1 MTLGL
6 LTLLITQV
14 VTGDSAR
21 VHAVATG
28 IVQAGNARDI
38 EAVLRFYSDSAMLL
52 PSGEPPVSGRR
63 AIRPRYEALFKA
75 FNPAIDGEVDE
86 IRVEGRQAWVRGRNG
101 GWLRGKNGPDRALH
115 DVYLMLLGRE
125 ADSVWR
131 IQRLMWNSVSPFPVL
146 IRSTADG
153 SLQPSFLSL
162 PDSLDPAHPTGLA
175 VALHTWSF
183 DYQQRYMSMETGTRQ
198 RGWLLI
204 APNFRGR
211 NDHAE
216 ACGSR
221 LAEQDILDAVQWV
234 RDRYPVDPKRI
245 YVLGLSGGGHMT
257 MLMAAKHPDLWAAAS
272 AWVGLSD
279 VAVWYG
285 DHTQDTFGAM
295 MRRCFGGAPSSSDSV
310 AGEYRSRSPVTWLAD
325 AAALPIDFAA
335 GRDDPEVPM
344 VHSVRG
350 FNALATAAGG
360 TPVTEAEIAELA
372 RPGGTLL
379 HPTPGDTAA
388 DSTWGRRI
396 FLRRRAGPSRLTIFD
411 GQHEWLPPAVWQ
423 WLDGHIRP

>member
-1 MTLGL
+1 MTLAL
-6 LTLLITQV
+6 LALVFIQAPAT
-14 VTGDSAR
+14 DSAQL
-21 VHAVATG
+21 HAVATG
-28 IVQAGNARDI
+28 IVQADNARYF
-38 EAVLRFYSDSAMLL
+38 EAVLRFYGDSAMLL
-52 PSGEPPVSGRR
+52 PPGEPPVSGRR

-75 FNPAIDGEVDE
+75 FNPAINGEVDE

-101 GWLRGKNGPDRALH
+101 GWLRGINGPDRALH
-115 DVYLMLLGRE
+115 DVYLMLLRRE

-162 PDSLDPAHPTGLA
+162 PDSLDKARPTALM
-175 VALHTWSF
+175 VALHSWSS
-183 DYQQRYMSMETGTRQ
+183 DYTQRYLSMETGART

-216 ACGSR
+216 ACGSK
-221 LAEQDILDAVQWV
+221 LAEQDVLDAVQWV
-234 RDRYPVDPKRI
+234 RDRYPIDPKRI
-245 YVLGLSGGGHMT
+245 YVLGISGGGHMT

-285 DHTQDTFGAM
+285 DHATDTYGAM

-310 AGEYRSRSPVTWLAD
+310 AAEFRARSPVTWLAR
-325 AAALPIDFAA
+325 AASLPIDFAA

-350 FNALATAAGG
+350 FNALAAAAGG

-372 RPGGTLL
+372 RPGGLL
-379 HPTPGDTAA
+379 SQPTPGDTAA

-396 FLRRRAGPSRLTIFD
+396 FLRRRAGPSRLTIFE
-411 GQHEWLPPAVWQ
+411 GVHEWLPPAVLQ
-423 WLDGHIRP
+423 WLDGHVKP